1 MPSLSC
7 HRLVIILLSI
17 SYLCPYQSL
26 STLSSYNTTE
36 DKLASLYIWQGFM
49 LYYCLVKSISKLD
62 VLFYQ
67 QDYENRSFNNENMI
81 FFKLEFLAV

>member
-1 MPSLSC
+1 
-7 HRLVIILLSI
+7 
-17 SYLCPYQSL
+17 
-26 STLSSYNTTE
+26 
-36 DKLASLYIWQGFM
+36 M

-81 FFKLEFLAV
+81 FFKLEFLAVWPMKNSI